1 LKSLLIDLELYFP
14 VSAIDPL
21 TFASVTILLAL
32 VALIACYIPARRAT
46 EVEPSVA
53 LRYE

>member
-1 LKSLLIDLELYFP
+1 LASQLFA

-21 TFASVTILLAL
+21 TFASVAVVPIV
-32 VALIACYIPARRAT
+32 VAMAACYLPARRAMS
-46 EVEPSVA
+46 VDPVVA